1 MENSKKLIIKYFFYE
16 HLKVKE
22 IAEMLHISPSYITK
36 IIKQDKRYSNEKEY
50 RSNKSKEKRRLNQN
64 RFIKHKREQK
74 RIDDNF
80 AFVEEQHR
88 QASLELS
95 KSKHLSNESYRKW
108 NISAYKYN
116 PSKHRYEFDER
127 LGRSADIPKYIK
139 ER

>member
-1 MENSKKLIIKYFFYE
+1 MEDSKELIIKYFFIE

-22 IAEMLHISPSYITK
+22 IAEIVHTSSSYITK
-36 IIKQDKRYSNEKEY
+36 IIKQDERYSEEK
-50 RSNKSKEKRRLNQN
+50 KKKDQN

-88 QASLELS
+88 QATLELS

-116 PSKHRYEFDER
+116 PSKHRYEFDEK
-127 LGRSADIPKYIK
+127 LGRSADVPKYIK